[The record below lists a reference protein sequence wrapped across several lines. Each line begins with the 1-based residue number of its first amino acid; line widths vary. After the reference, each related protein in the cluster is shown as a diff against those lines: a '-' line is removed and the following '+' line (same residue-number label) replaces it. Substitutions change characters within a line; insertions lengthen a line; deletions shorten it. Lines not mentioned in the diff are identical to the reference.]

1 MCSPFLDQ
9 LGCLNLSGNHSATAA
24 AHQHCDATETRAKQP
39 YRSGEG
45 SSKQIGTYE
54 NLGQVIRRDISQR
67 QMLPTSAAQDRI
79 YRVSAAVGSHRLP
92 KL

>member
-1 MCSPFLDQ
+1 MLPLLDQ

-24 AHQHCDATETRAKQP
+24 AHQHCDAAEACAKQP

-54 NLGQVIRRDISQR
+54 NLGQVIRRDITQR
-67 QMLPTSAAQDRI
+67 QMAANVSGPDRI
-79 YRVSAAVGSHRLP
+79 
-92 KL
+92 